1 MGFDVILVYFEEQF
15 NKLTGLKFD
24 TVYLS
29 SIFLSIGTTEATF
42 ALSGKVNEV
51 ILLFM
56 DIHKGFERTSEAS
69 LTNLI
74 GSLSVP
80 AAFFKFKDFNIF
92 STSSEVTKILREK
105 SLSEQDLELT
115 SDLILTI
122 LR

>member
-115 SDLILTI
+115 SDLILRI
-122 LR
+122 LG

>member
-42 ALSGKVNEV
+42 ALSGKVNEA

>member
-1 MGFDVILVYFEEQF
+1 MYLLLV
-15 NKLTGLKFD
+15 
-24 TVYLS
+24 
-29 SIFLSIGTTEATF
+29 FLSIGTIVATF
-42 ALSGKVNEV
+42 ALSRKVEEV

-56 DIHKGFERTSEAS
+56 AIDKGFERTSKAN
-69 LTNLI
+69 LTNLN
-74 GSLSVP
+74 GNLSVP
-80 AAFFKFKDFNIF
+80 ATFFEFKDFNIF